1 MSANLMA
8 LVLLGLLVFA
18 SCMDRNIYETSRP
31 AVTRQYQDY
40 LDNDSIRS
48 KTDQEWVI
56 NNKLLVRDGFSPVPH
71 PYGDN
76 SLKEMG
82 IEKIRGHKFSN
93 F

>member
-1 MSANLMA
+1 MSENLIA
-8 LVLLGLLVFA
+8 LICIGILVFT

-31 AVTRQYQDY
+31 AVTRQYEDY
-40 LDNDSIRS
+40 LKNESIRF
-48 KTDQEWVI
+48 KIDQEWI
-56 NNKLLVRDGFSPVPH
+56 NDTELLVRDGFRPVPH

-82 IEKIRGHKFSN
+82 IEKIRIHKFSN